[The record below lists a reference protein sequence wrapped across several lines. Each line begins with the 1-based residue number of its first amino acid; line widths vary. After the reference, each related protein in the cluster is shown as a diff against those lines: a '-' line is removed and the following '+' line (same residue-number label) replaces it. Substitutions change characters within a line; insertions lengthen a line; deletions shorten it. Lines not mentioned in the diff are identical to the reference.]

1 MRVINPAPTIVSVT
15 PNMGPLAGGTRM
27 TITGT
32 GFLGRPRVI
41 IGGAEADFRQVV
53 RQSATEIIVRR
64 IPPSS
69 AGVKDVVVINSDGQ

>member
-1 MRVINPAPTIVSVT
+1 MINPDGQEAVMGAGFTYNPAPTIVSVT

-41 IGGAEADFRQVV
+41 IGGAEADFR
-53 RQSATEIIVRR
+53 
-64 IPPSS
+64 
-69 AGVKDVVVINSDGQ
+69 